1 MKNSVKAALL
11 SGLIFPGLGQL
22 KLKHRARGMALMF
35 IVLASLLVIVIR
47 SVQQALAVLENIELA
62 DGEIDIGSI
71 LNSVTQAPTTF
82 DSLIFHLASSLIILC
97 WVIGVIDA
105 YRLGKRKD
113 LEEQKSQG
121 TNVSAS

>member
-22 KLKHRARGMALMF
+22 KLKHRARGITLMF

-47 SVQQALAVLENIELA
+47 SVQQALAVLENIELV

-71 LNSVTQAPTTF
+71 LNSVTQESTTF
-82 DSLIFHLASSLIILC
+82 DSLILHLASSLIILC

-105 YRLGKRKD
+105 YRLGKRRD